1 MRRTPEFGDLCSRS
15 RNSVGQDRVRLILDG
30 RAWWAMRGCLL
41 ISTTVK
47 TQSEIVGGESLK
59 AMHNKYWLNTQSLS
73 HRTAAPVFSPLGR
86 PDASLPAARVLISNL
101 SVSIPSWIILV
112 MIILAV
118 LGTAS
123 TVIVR
128 MRGELQSATQQYQ
141 RTALEI
147 DNLRRSN
154 AALGMEIGRMASDP
168 NVIESVARARL
179 GMVMPNDIVVPAG
192 TEERSNLGR
201 YR

>member
-1 MRRTPEFGDLCSRS
+1 
-15 RNSVGQDRVRLILDG
+15 
-30 RAWWAMRGCLL
+30 
-41 ISTTVK
+41 
-47 TQSEIVGGESLK
+47 
-59 AMHNKYWLNTQSLS
+59 
-73 HRTAAPVFSPLGR
+73 
-86 PDASLPAARVLISNL
+86 
-101 SVSIPSWIILV
+101 